1 MLRRLVG
8 SLPCLLFV
16 LAAAAVTLAPSYREC
31 ARTYNR
37 QDHTSIGGILEN
49 IQLVIACEG
58 TFFQQ
63 NEGTIVAIAII
74 CIAFFTLALQ
84 RSTAR
89 LWKVG
94 ERQVAVA
101 ETAAE
106 TARLSA
112 QAAVLSERAHLLVS
126 IKGSN
131 LEKAL
136 QLARSDG
143 ASEPTVAT
151 PVDPPSV
158 DYVLSN
164 YGRTSALLRE
174 VKHGLTWEA
183 FDGLRSYQPGVHG
196 PLEMIAPHAES
207 KVITCRF
214 RGDLTSRDVQ
224 SIVAKERALLF
235 FGEAIFVD
243 AFGHLRG
250 VKWQCRCAGGN
261 FDLIGHQEYEPELKD
276 PAPTPD

>member
-1 MLRRLVG
+1 MLRRLAG
-8 SLPCLLFV
+8 TLPYLLFV

-31 ARTYNR
+31 ALNYGQ
-37 QDHTSIGGILEN
+37 QDRKSIGGIPKN
-49 IQLVIACEG
+49 IQLVIECEG
-58 TFFQQ
+58 EFFQQ
-63 NEGTIVAIAII
+63 NEATLIAIAII
-74 CIAFFTLALQ
+74 FIAFFTFALQ

-94 ERQVAVA
+94 ERQIAVA
-101 ETAAE
+101 EKAAE

-131 LEKAL
+131 LEKPL
-136 QLARSDG
+136 QQARLDEG
-143 ASEPTVAT
+143 PEPAVAT
-151 PVDPPSV
+151 PIEPPSV

-183 FDGLRSYQPGVHG
+183 FDGFRSYQPGVHG
-196 PLEMIAPHAES
+196 PLEIIAPHAES
-207 KVITCRF
+207 KVISCRF
-214 RGDLTSRDVQ
+214 RGDFTSRDTR
-224 SIVAKERALLF
+224 SIVTHKRTLLF
-235 FGEAIFVD
+235 FGEAIFLD

-250 VKWQCRCAGGN
+250 VRWQCRCAGGN
-261 FDLIGHQEYEPELKD
+261 FDLIGYQEYEPELED
-276 PAPTPD
+276 PEPTPT

>member
-8 SLPCLLFV
+8 LLPYLLFV
-16 LAAAAVTLAPSYREC
+16 LAVAAVTLAPSYREC
-31 ARTYNR
+31 AGNYNR

-58 TFFQQ
+58 TFVQQ
-63 NEGTIVAIAII
+63 NEGTLVAIAII
-74 CIAFFTLALQ
+74 FIAFFTLALQ

-131 LEKAL
+131 LEKPL
-136 QLARSDG
+136 QVARSDEG
-143 ASEPTVAT
+143 PEPTVAT
-151 PVDPPSV
+151 PVDPPAV

-183 FDGLRSYQPGVHG
+183 FDGLRSYQAGVHG
-196 PLEMIAPHAES
+196 PLEMIAPHADS

-214 RGDLTSRDVQ
+214 RGDFTARDAR
-224 SIVAKERALLF
+224 SIGTNERALLF
-235 FGEAIFVD
+235 FGEAIFLD

-261 FDLIGHQEYEPELKD
+261 FDLIGHQEYEPALKE
-276 PAPTPD
+276 PPPTPD

>member
-1 MLRRLVG
+1 MLKRLVG
-8 SLPCLLFV
+8 SLPYFVFV

-31 ARTYNR
+31 AGNYNR

-49 IQLVIACEG
+49 VQLVIACEG

-63 NEGTIVAIAII
+63 NEGTLVAIAII
-74 CIAFFTLALQ
+74 FIAFFTLALQ

-136 QLARSDG
+136 QLARLDE
-143 ASEPTVAT
+143 APEPAVAT
-151 PVDPPSV
+151 AVDPPSV
-158 DYVLSN
+158 NYVLSN
-164 YGRTSALLRE
+164 YGRTPALLRE

-183 FDGLRSYQPGVHG
+183 FEGCGATNPGFTDRS
-196 PLEMIAPHAES
+196 
-207 KVITCRF
+207 K
-214 RGDLTSRDVQ
+214 
-224 SIVAKERALLF
+224 
-235 FGEAIFVD
+235 
-243 AFGHLRG
+243 
-250 VKWQCRCAGGN
+250 
-261 FDLIGHQEYEPELKD
+261 
-276 PAPTPD
+276 